1 MSYCEHCE
9 GQRFDRSRVLRVLR
23 RIRRQLRA
31 EGRVAC
37 DAALGRALAEVK
49 ALDIPHLELL
59 DEEGEIVH

>member
-1 MSYCEHCE
+1 MSYCEHCD

-31 EGRVAC
+31 EGRVEC
-37 DAALGRALAEVK
+37 SAALGRALAEVK

-59 DEEGEIVH
+59 DDDGEIVH